1 MTASKVS
8 AAITAATHNTQV
20 LPTTALKPVSFSSSV
35 VAATHQTQ
43 VFSAT
48 DLELITFPLW
58 REIQRRDLEAYRSKH
73 SGGTSIR
80 DTTYP
85 HSLN

>member
-1 MTASKVS
+1 VTASKVS
-8 AAITAATHNTQV
+8 AAMVI
-20 LPTTALKPVSFSSSV
+20 
-35 VAATHQTQ
+35 ATHQTQ

-48 DLELITFPLW
+48 DLELIIFHLW

-80 DTTYP
+80 DTT
-85 HSLN
+85 